1 MKFFLQ
7 IAFIIRNEASYL
19 LRFPKKLLSG
29 VLLTFVPAMY
39 CILYITS
46 VWDPETK
53 TNALP
58 VAVVN
63 LDDGVQYLEHTF
75 NLGWEITTRL
85 EDSGRF
91 GFKMFSDEQQARALV
106 RQGKLAFTVIIPRS
120 FSASAVPGA
129 EAGAGKVVI
138 YTSQGNNF
146 ETAAIARHFAE
157 TLGSQINESL
167 NERRWE
173 LVLHN
178 AAGSHRNVERLHE
191 AVDKLRVSA
200 RELRMGSGQMSAG
213 VQSLAGGARRLNE
226 GVGQMNAGIK
236 QLGGSL
242 RAIDA
247 AGPSAADINTLT
259 YRAKVLE
266 YGEAELDQTMD
277 ELQKN
282 SSLLR
287 VRATVLRDEAKE
299 RQFFFSSDS
308 DNLNKFV
315 EGMDQLDAA
324 IKAANTTQS
333 QLAIRASRMKNSVN
347 AVARG
352 VRAIASDEHTVS
364 SKFPKDSQLDEL
376 TKGANEV
383 AASAAIL
390 MSFAQKTNQN
400 AERLVSG
407 VALLSKSLP
416 EKEDTLGGSAE
427 GLANSVEPV
436 VEIDAPVENS
446 GSAFASNVIPGALW
460 LGAAMVVFLVHINV
474 LPRHAQFFSRLAKGA
489 GKIFLPAS
497 VAILQSL
504 MVFIAVLYIMKI
516 HIVLPWAF
524 ALTLIVSSLTFLFI
538 VYALTR
544 ALGDAGKGIAMF
556 LLAVQ
561 LSSSGGIL
569 PVELSGGLF
578 AQISPW
584 LPITWVVESIKA
596 SMFDAYGGAWAPP
609 LVYVALAGVASFA
622 LSCVG
627 GRWRFVKSTTGR
639 SSKEY

>member
-7 IAFIIRNEASYL
+7 IAFIVRNEANYL

-29 VLLTFVPAMY
+29 ALLAFVPAMY

-75 NLGWEITTRL
+75 NVGWEITTRL

-91 GFKMFSDEQQARALV
+91 GFKMFSDEQQARGLV
-106 RQGKLAFTVIIPRS
+106 RQGKLAFAVIIPRG

-146 ETAAIARHFAE
+146 ETAAIAKHFAE

-178 AAGSHRNVERLHE
+178 AAGSQRNVERLHE

-200 RELRMGSGQMSAG
+200 RELRMGSGQMAAS
-213 VQSLAGGARRLNE
+213 VQSLAGGARRLND
-226 GVGQMNAGIK
+226 GVSQMNAGIK
-236 QLGGSL
+236 QLGGTL

-247 AGPSAADINTLT
+247 AGPSTADLNSMT

-266 YGEAELDQTMD
+266 IGQAELDRTMD
-277 ELQKN
+277 ELQK
-282 SSLLR
+282 SSTLLR
-287 VRATVLRDEAKE
+287 LRVTELRDEAKAK
-299 RQFFFSSDS
+299 QFASSS
-308 DNLNKFV
+308 ETDNLNKFA
-315 EGMDQLDAA
+315 EGMDQLDAD
-324 IKAANTTQS
+324 IKTANTAQS
-333 QLAIRASRMKNSVN
+333 QLATRASRLKNSVN
-347 AVARG
+347 AMARG
-352 VRAIASDEHTVS
+352 VRATASDEHTVS
-364 SKFPKDSQLDEL
+364 TKFPKDSQLDDL
-376 TKGANEV
+376 TKGANDV
-383 AASAAIL
+383 AASAATL
-390 MSFAQKTNQN
+390 MSAAQKTNQN
-400 AERLVSG
+400 VERLASG
-407 VALLSKSLP
+407 LALLSKALP
-416 EKEDTLGGSAE
+416 EKEDSLGGSAE

-460 LGAAMVVFLVHINV
+460 LGVAMAVFLIHIRV
-474 LPRHAQFFSRLAKGA
+474 LPRHAQFFSRPAKVV
-489 GKIFLPAS
+489 GKIFLPAFI
-497 VAILQSL
+497 AILQSL
-504 MVFIAVLYIMKI
+504 MVFIAVLYVLHI
-516 HIVLPWAF
+516 HVRLPWAF
-524 ALTLIVSSLTFLFI
+524 ALTLIISSLTFMII
-538 VYALTR
+538 VFALTK
-544 ALGDAGKGIAMF
+544 AFGDAGKGIAMF

-584 LPITWVVESIKA
+584 LPLTWVIESIKA
-596 SMFDAYGGAWAPP
+596 SMFGAYGGAWEPP
-609 LVYVALAGVASFA
+609 LIFVGLAGVVSFA
-622 LSCVG
+622 LSCGV
-627 GRWRFVKSTTGR
+627 GRWRFVKSTAVRTTPD
-639 SSKEY
+639 Y